1 MIANGADVN
10 GIRMF
15 LVTPLHDAIEKNNYE
30 LCLLLI
36 QNGAFINAKD
46 VDGMTALHDSI
57 TLGHYDLTL
66 LLLQC
71 GATNIEKDVNEMTPY
86 EKTLSKPDMFGKKI
100 LMKYCHMMH
109 H

>member
-1 MIANGADVN
+1 MVQTSIA
-10 GIRMF
+10 
-15 LVTPLHDAIEKNNYE
+15 TPLHYAVEKNSYE

-57 TLGHYDLTL
+57 TLGHYNLTL

-71 GATNIEKDVNEMTPY
+71 GATNIEKDGNEMTPY

-100 LMKYCHMMH
+100 LTKYCHMLQH
-109 H
+109 